1 MIKGIML
8 DKDGTIL
15 DLEKTWIPVARKVCQ
30 ALTQDYAPDMNQDEL
45 LRAIGIEGDVVNPTG
60 SMAKGTNAEIATDL
74 IRVMWNQ
81 GVNIEKKTFFAQSE
95 QYFNDFSMEVQIF
108 PTVEDLPKLI
118 QRLKRRGLA
127 VGLATADTM
136 VSARNCLQ
144 KLNVIELFDY
154 IGADDGI
161 IKPKPNPEIMKM
173 FCQQCG
179 IKPSEVAM
187 VGDTMTD
194 MDFGRNV
201 KVGALIGIEKELSE
215 VGETADFAISSVAE
229 LIDKEEKLIWE
240 R

>member
-15 DLEKTWIPVARKVCQ
+15 DIEKTWIPVARKVCL
-30 ALTQDYAPDMNQDEL
+30 ALAKDYAPDINQEEL
-45 LRAIGIEGDVVNPTG
+45 LLAIGIEGEIVNPAG
-60 SMAKGTNAEIATDL
+60 SMAMGTNADIAGDL
-74 IRVMWNQ
+74 IRVMHNH
-81 GVNIEKKTFFAQSE
+81 GVKIDQNSFFAKSE
-95 QYFNDFSMEVQIF
+95 QYFNTFSMDVQII

-118 QRLKRRGLA
+118 QKLKQRGLF

-136 VSARNCLQ
+136 LSARNCLQ
-144 KLNVIELFDY
+144 KLNVMELFDY

-161 IKPKPNPEIMKM
+161 IKPKPNPEIMEM
-173 FCQQCG
+173 FCQQYG

-194 MDFGRNV
+194 MEFGRNT
-201 KVGALIGIEKELSE
+201 KVGALIGIEKESSD
-215 VGETADFAISSVAE
+215 VGETADFVISSVAE